1 MCNLQ
6 CSNKIKH
13 TKMSSS
19 QMEMG
24 LNSVINRG
32 TTYIIAFQFNFV
44 EPYHRLSLAL
54 ACSNIVFREI
64 NQPTNKT
71 DINLH
76 YNDRLMHCSNWIEST
91 CMRLK
96 EIVVILVSNF

>member
-1 MCNLQ
+1 
-6 CSNKIKH
+6 
-13 TKMSSS
+13 MSSS

-32 TTYIIAFQFNFV
+32 TTYIVAFQFNFV
-44 EPYHRLSLAL
+44 EPYHSLSSAM
-54 ACSNIVFREI
+54 ACINIVFREI

-76 YNDRLMHCSNWIEST
+76 YNDRMKHCGNWIEST
-91 CMRLK
+91 CMGLK